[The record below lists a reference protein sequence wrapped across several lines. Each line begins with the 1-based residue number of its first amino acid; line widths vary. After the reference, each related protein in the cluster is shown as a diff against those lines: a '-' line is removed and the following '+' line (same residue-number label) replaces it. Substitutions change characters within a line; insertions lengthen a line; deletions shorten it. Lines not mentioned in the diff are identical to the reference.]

1 MIRIGLINDNSR
13 EVKLFY
19 PSNIFFQGALHEN
32 LIKPKGDAEVVN
44 KLVED
49 IVPLSVK
56 MNELDVTIRC
66 LKDSEKD
73 ELQVGLRKFMF
84 Q

>member
-1 MIRIGLINDNSR
+1 M
-13 EVKLFY
+13 
-19 PSNIFFQGALHEN
+19 HEN

-44 KLVED
+44 KLAED

-66 LKDSEKD
+66 LKDNTAEKD
-73 ELQVGLRKFMF
+73 ELQVGLLTIMC